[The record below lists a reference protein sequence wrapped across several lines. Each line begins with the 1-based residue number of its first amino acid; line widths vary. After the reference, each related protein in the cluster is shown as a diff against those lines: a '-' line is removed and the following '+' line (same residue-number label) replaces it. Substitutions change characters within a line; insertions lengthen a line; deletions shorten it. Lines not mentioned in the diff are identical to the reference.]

1 MKSNTTVIN
10 WLVIA
15 IVSILLS
22 WMTYRLF
29 YHTNVEHEQ
38 KRFQK
43 EFTSL
48 EKKQQNFKKILTD
61 IVHNNTIEEIWK
73 IQKLRESSFSVL
85 LFKDDSLIYWNNS
98 QITFDQS
105 YAGDNSYFLG
115 EFPNGYYLVDKFMT
129 HDIKVYI
136 SSQVKSQYFYQNK
149 ALHNTISKHFN
160 TTNEL
165 EITFEKSAHNYP
177 ITSLDNSTLFYITVL
192 KEKTISKY
200 RQLMIYGFYCL
211 GFLGLLVALTLLLRT
226 IAERQVWLLFA
237 YPLALLG
244 ARFLS
249 IKYAWIKLFEEFE
262 LFDPDLYATSA
273 YAPNFGDLIFN
284 LIIIFIVIWWVLHFI
299 NRINEKTRRGT
310 FGLIISFLATLIYS
324 LFVSHTIESL
334 IINSSI
340 PMVIDEVFSLNVYS
354 FIGLIIIALL
364 FLSYYFLIRQVSL
377 KLVKA
382 RIRMTQL
389 AMLWF
394 FSSVAFLLVE
404 FFYFEHG
411 SFHATWPIILNGL
424 FIYLAATGQRVK
436 TLKYHIGIVIVV
448 SFYAAFMLFENNQ
461 LNEHQKREL
470 YANQLITDQDPTME
484 IEYAETMYNLVNN
497 PEFYQLL
504 DGAGYFS
511 APNFTLQIEN
521 CCFDSY
527 WERYEME
534 FSFFQEDGTPL
545 FEYIGQSRTVKDFNQ
560 IIKRHSNA
568 SSIAEGLYFVS
579 DYYDQLSYIGHQKI
593 TNLEGDKV
601 DLFILFK
608 SKKIPENIG
617 FPRLLM
623 NEQSYALQDLED
635 YSIARYSKNKLVMR
649 YGGFNY
655 PTTMDGFLKKAGKN
669 EKFITINGINHF
681 IYTQDGGQGVIISKP
696 EKRFIELLSTFSYL
710 VLFFGVFALVVLGL
724 FNLSHLLTVRS
735 LQLSR
740 KVQVVLIGTVVVS
753 FAVFG
758 LIAIQNVNQQYDV
771 NTTDNLKEKISS
783 IETVVSQRMGD
794 KSVLTPSM
802 HGDYM
807 NYLLKR
813 LSTVF
818 GADINFYTTDGQLFA
833 TSQAKIYDKG
843 ISTVNMNSK
852 ALFELEFK
860 QNSEFIHHEKLGNL
874 SFLSGYVPFTNFDG
888 KLLGYI
894 NLQHFS
900 KQNAFERQLNEF
912 VVAVINVAVLLLV
925 ISVLLAIIVSGWIT
939 SPLRLI
945 QQSFAKVELGKV
957 NKPIDY
963 KGDDEIGAL
972 VKDYNDKLAEL
983 ELKAMQLAKSE
994 RETAWREM
1002 AKQVAHEIK
1011 NPLTPM
1017 KLSVQH
1023 FQRSFDPNDPNA
1035 KEKMQR
1041 LVSSLIEQIDALT
1054 NIANEFSNFA
1064 KMPIANEENL
1074 DLISLLKN
1082 IVDLYSSNKVKIDL
1096 STDGLEE
1103 ANVYSDKDLILRAFN
1118 NLVKNAIQAAD
1129 EQRKMHI
1136 QINVAEEGTYFLIA
1150 VKDNGVGIPKA
1161 IRAKMFTPN
1170 FTTKST
1176 GSGLGLA
1183 MVKQII
1189 TTHNGEI
1196 WFDSEIGKGTIF
1208 YIKLPKIE
1216 EKQ

>member
-1 MKSNTTVIN
+1 MKSNATIIN

-15 IVSILLS
+15 MVSILLS

-38 KRFQK
+38 KQFQK
-43 EFTSL
+43 EFASL
-48 EKKQQNFKKILTD
+48 EKEQFKFKEILTD
-61 IVHNNTIEEIWK
+61 IVRNKTIEEIWEIK
-73 IQKLRESSFSVL
+73 KLQDSPFAVL
-85 LFKDDSLIYWNNS
+85 LFKDDSLIYWNNN

-136 SSQVKSQYFYQNK
+136 SRKVKSQYFYQNK
-149 ALHNTISKHFN
+149 ALHNTISRHFN

-165 EITFEKSAHNYP
+165 KITFEKSAGNFP

-200 RQLMIYGFYCL
+200 KQLMIYGFYCL
-211 GFLGLLVALTLLLRT
+211 GFLGLLIALTLLLR
-226 IAERQVWLLFA
+226 INAERHGWLIFS
-237 YPLALLG
+237 YPIFLLG
-244 ARFLS
+244 TRFLS
-249 IKYAWIKLFEEFE
+249 LKYAWIKLFGEFE

-273 YAPNFGDLIFN
+273 NAPNLGDLIFN

-299 NRINEKTRRGT
+299 NRINEKTRGGT
-310 FGLIISFLATLIYS
+310 FGLIIAFLGTLIYS

-334 IINSSI
+334 IVNSSI
-340 PMVIDEVFSLNVYS
+340 PMVIDEVFSLDVYS

-382 RIRMTQL
+382 RMRMTQL

-394 FSSVAFLLVE
+394 FSSVAFLLLE

-424 FIYLAATGQRVK
+424 FIYLAATEQPV
-436 TLKYHIGIVIVV
+436 TQLKYHIGIVIVV

-484 IEYAETMYNLVNN
+484 IEYAETMHGLVNN

-504 DGAGYFS
+504 NGAGYFS
-511 APNFTLQIEN
+511 APNFSLQIEN

-534 FSFFQEDGTPL
+534 FSFFHEDGTPL
-545 FEYIGQSRTVKDFNQ
+545 FEYIGQSRTVKEFNQ
-560 IIKRHSNA
+560 IIKKHSNA
-568 SSIAEGLYFVS
+568 SSIAKNLYFVV
-579 DYYDQLSYIGHQKI
+579 DYHDQLSYIGHQKI
-593 TNLEGDKV
+593 TTLEGEKV
-601 DLFILFK
+601 DLYILFK

-635 YSIARYSKNKLVMR
+635 YSIARYSNNTLVMR

-655 PTTMDGFLKKAGKN
+655 PTSMDGHFKKTGKN
-669 EKFITINGINHF
+669 SKFLTINGVNHF
-681 IYTQDGGQGVIISKP
+681 VYSQDDGQSVIISKP
-696 EKRFIELLSTFSYL
+696 EKRFMELLSTFSYL
-710 VLFFGVFALVVLGL
+710 VLFFGVFALLVLTF
-724 FNLSHLLTVRS
+724 FNLPHLLRLRS

-740 KVQVVLIGTVVVS
+740 KVQGVLIGTVVVS

-758 LIAIQNVNQQYDV
+758 VVAIQNVNRQYDV

-794 KSVLTPSM
+794 KSELSPTI
-802 HGDYM
+802 HGDFM

-818 GADINFYTTDGQLFA
+818 VADINFYTTDGHLFA

-852 ALFELEFK
+852 ALFELKYKE
-860 QNSEFIHHEKLGNL
+860 NSEFIHREKLGSL

-888 KLLGYI
+888 ELLGYI

-1064 KMPIANEENL
+1064 KMPKANEEKL

-1082 IVDLYSSNKVKIDL
+1082 IVDLYSSNKVEIDL
-1096 STDGLEE
+1096 LTGELQK
-1103 ANVYSDKDLILRAFN
+1103 AHVYSDKDLILRAFN

-1129 EQRKMHI
+1129 EERKMHI
-1136 QINVAEEGTYFLIA
+1136 KIGVKEEGKYFYIS
-1150 VKDNGVGIPKA
+1150 VKDNGIGISKT
-1161 IRAKMFTPN
+1161 IKAKMFTPN

-1196 WFDSEIGKGTIF
+1196 WFESEIGKGTVF
-1208 YIKLPKIE
+1208 HIKLPKIE
-1216 EKQ
+1216 GK